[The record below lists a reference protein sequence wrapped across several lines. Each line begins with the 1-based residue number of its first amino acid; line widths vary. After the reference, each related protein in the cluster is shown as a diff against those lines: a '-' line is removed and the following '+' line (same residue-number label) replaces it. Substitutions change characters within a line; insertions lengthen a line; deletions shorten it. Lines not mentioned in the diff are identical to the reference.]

1 MNAERP
7 IGPAGLR
14 RLAMR
19 ALERHCEAARQSSW
33 PGHDPELEDRVAAL
47 RSDPA
52 PEDAPLVALSRRLAL
67 TDGELLAAALCLAAE
82 WDPHFARLVAQAQ
95 DPVGA
100 SRPLVGLACTL
111 FGGLGLTPAALA
123 GGRAVQAGLL
133 VLGEEPRAL
142 PERSLSIALPVS
154 AALADEFSLPPGVA
168 RLPEQV
174 VDFTSV
180 QQDQLAT
187 DGDWLGVDDEPTR
200 ALVLRTPSRR
210 EAHAAA
216 SRIAAR
222 LGRVPVVL
230 GAEDLAR
237 NAVWLL
243 AVNAL
248 PCIELALGPGEL
260 RRLPPPGAYAGP
272 LLCLLGLEGVV
283 ECGVSQREWTVP
295 LPGEAERAA
304 LWQAAGLAP
313 EAASLAARSYR
324 QGAGRIA
331 ELAEQAR
338 NASGGAIGWDQVSE
352 AVRQGRNALDSLAHK
367 IHAVVAREELVLP
380 PPALA
385 HLDLLLAR
393 ILNRGDLAQGLG
405 AAIRSRYGPGVRA
418 LFAGDPGT
426 GKTLAAHWLAVQTGL
441 PLYRVDLAALT
452 SKWIGETEKNLS
464 AVLDAA
470 QHADVILLFDEA
482 DALFGKRTDVNDA
495 HDRHAN
501 AQTNYLLQRIE
512 DFEGVVILATNVRDN
527 MDAAFAR
534 RLDLILQFPMPD
546 PAARFELWRGHLG
559 EGHALADNELG
570 ALAVGVELSGGH
582 IRNIVLGAAV
592 RARLAGRP
600 IGLADVLAA
609 LTDEYGKLGRAP
621 PVIAT

>member
-7 IGPAGLR
+7 FGPAGLR

-19 ALERHCEAARQSSW
+19 ALERHCEAARQSAW
-33 PGHDPELEDRVAAL
+33 PELDPDLENRVAAL
-47 RSDPA
+47 RRDPA
-52 PEDAPLVALSRRLAL
+52 AEDAPLVALAGRLEL
-67 TDGELLAAALCLAAE
+67 SDGELLAAALCLAAE
-82 WDPHFARLVAQAQ
+82 WDAHSARLVAQAQ

-111 FGGLGLTPAALA
+111 FGALGLTPAALI
-123 GGRAVQAGLL
+123 GGQAVQAGLL
-133 VLGEEPRAL
+133 VLGDEPRAL
-142 PERSLSIALPVS
+142 PERSLSIALQVS
-154 AALADEFSLPPGVA
+154 AALAEEFSLPSGAA
-168 RLPEQV
+168 RLPEQT
-174 VDFTSV
+174 VDFTAA
-180 QQDQLAT
+180 QRDRLAAE
-187 DGDWLGVDDEPTR
+187 GDWLGAGSDPVR

-210 EAHAAA
+210 EAHAATA
-216 SRIAAR
+216 RIAGQ

-230 GAEDLAR
+230 AAEELAR

-248 PCIELALGPGEL
+248 PCIELTLGPGEL
-260 RRLPPPGAYAGP
+260 RRLPPPGVYAGP
-272 LLCLLGLEGVV
+272 MLCLLGLEGVV
-283 ECGVSQREWTVP
+283 ECGVPQREWTVP

-338 NASGGAIGWDQVSE
+338 NATAGAIGWDEVSE

-380 PPALA
+380 PEALA

-393 ILNRGDLAQGLG
+393 VLHRGDLAEGLG
-405 AAIRSRYGPGVRA
+405 TAIRSRYGPGVRA

-464 AVLDAA
+464 SVLDAA

-546 PAARFELWRGHLG
+546 AAARFALWRGHLG
-559 EGHALADNELG
+559 EGHGLGEGELG

-582 IRNIVLGAAV
+582 IRNVVLGAAV
-592 RARLAGRP
+592 RARLGGRP

-621 PVIAT
+621 PVVAT

>member
-1 MNAERP
+1 MQRD
-7 IGPAGLR
+7 
-14 RLAMR
+14 RLA
-19 ALERHCEAARQSSW
+19 A
-33 PGHDPELEDRVAAL
+33 
-47 RSDPA
+47 
-52 PEDAPLVALSRRLAL
+52 
-67 TDGELLAAALCLAAE
+67 
-82 WDPHFARLVAQAQ
+82 
-95 DPVGA
+95 
-100 SRPLVGLACTL
+100 
-111 FGGLGLTPAALA
+111 
-123 GGRAVQAGLL
+123 
-133 VLGEEPRAL
+133 
-142 PERSLSIALPVS
+142 
-154 AALADEFSLPPGVA
+154 
-168 RLPEQV
+168 
-174 VDFTSV
+174 
-180 QQDQLAT
+180 
-187 DGDWLGVDDEPTR
+187 DGDWLDAGTEPTR

-210 EAHAAA
+210 EAHAATA
-216 SRIAAR
+216 RIAEQ
-222 LGRVPVVL
+222 LGRVPVML
-230 GAEDLAR
+230 PAEELAR

-260 RRLPPPGAYAGP
+260 RRLPPLGAYAGP
-272 LLCLLGLEGVV
+272 MVCLLGLEGVV
-283 ECGVSQREWTVP
+283 ECGVPQREWTVP
-295 LPGEAERAA
+295 LPGEADRAA

-338 NASGGAIGWDQVSE
+338 SACGEQAIGWEQVSE

-367 IHAVVAREELVLP
+367 IHAVVARDELVLP
-380 PPALA
+380 PEALA

-393 ILNRGDLAQGLG
+393 ILNRSDLAEGLG

-546 PAARFELWRGHLG
+546 PAARFALWHGHLG
-559 EGHALADNELG
+559 EGHALADSELG

-582 IRNIVLGAAV
+582 IRNVVLGAAV
-592 RARLAGRP
+592 RARLAQRP

-621 PVIAT
+621 PAVAT